1 MNVVII
7 VVIIAVVVDDCDDN
21 NNSNNNHN
29 NNNNT
34 TNKNFVFETQF
45 YEKETQVK
53 GRARQKK
60 TGGWKKKRFPANK
73 HN

>member
-1 MNVVII
+1 MNVA
-7 VVIIAVVVDDCDDN
+7 IIAVVVDDCDDNNNN

-34 TNKNFVFETQF
+34 TNKNFVLETQV

-60 TGGWKKKRFPANK
+60 TGGWKKKCFSANK